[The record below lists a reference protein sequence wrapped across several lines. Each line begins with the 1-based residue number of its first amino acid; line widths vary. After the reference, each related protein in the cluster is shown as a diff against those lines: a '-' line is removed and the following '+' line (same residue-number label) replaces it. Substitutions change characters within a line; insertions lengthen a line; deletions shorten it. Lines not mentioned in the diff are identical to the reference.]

1 MAIGLSWRELIH
13 WHSLASEEGGDP
25 LRLPFS
31 ANTMVGF
38 DEYSGTAPW
47 RPNG

>member
-1 MAIGLSWRELIH
+1 LLLGFLHQKRIRWR
-13 WHSLASEEGGDP
+13 SLASAGGGDP

-31 ANTMVGF
+31 ANAMVGF
-38 DEYSGTAPW
+38 DEYSSTAPW